1 MNKKHSYNKLE
12 QFLND
17 NNLYINT
24 IFVNDGFCSFIEIYS
39 PDNTEYLLI
48 YRSSQF
54 YINPP
59 DNTTGIKIYNIEY
72 IDDDKLNNLLNDD
85 NASYEDTIKLDF
97 IEKDNIEE
105 NKLIQNNYNKQIKLN
120 NKTIDLLNDIKKQLE
135 RFDNLVKN
143 LSYKFAIWRNQYLA
157 AIKKDD
163 FIEEYLKFWT
173 NFGAALKEGLCE
185 ATTEPEKL
193 LEVCMFRSS
202 IHNKMISFDEYINNC
217 KEDQKTIYYLSG
229 EDSKKLLTSPQIE
242 GFLNKGIDVLLFTDA
257 VDNFWVNTNSKYKDY
272 EIKSVTKSNIDLE
285 NSADEKA
292 NSEETKNAKEK
303 KIKKDD
309 DKYSKLLECFKQVL
323 GNLVKDVK
331 ISKKLTTSLACLTV
345 ADNAMDFQMERLL
358 AEHKKSFAGS
368 MKILELNPQHK
379 IIKKINNDLKLENNN
394 SINDNENLI
403 KLIFDQACIIE
414 GEAVHDTVDF
424 AKRFDDILEKVILL
438 TPTVFKDSILVTGLT
453 KVYQYGFGN

>member
-1 MNKKHSYNKLE
+1 
-12 QFLND
+12 
-17 NNLYINT
+17 
-24 IFVNDGFCSFIEIYS
+24 
-39 PDNTEYLLI
+39 
-48 YRSSQF
+48 
-54 YINPP
+54 
-59 DNTTGIKIYNIEY
+59 
-72 IDDDKLNNLLNDD
+72 
-85 NASYEDTIKLDF
+85 
-97 IEKDNIEE
+97 
-105 NKLIQNNYNKQIKLN
+105 
-120 NKTIDLLNDIKKQLE
+120 
-135 RFDNLVKN
+135 
-143 LSYKFAIWRNQYLA
+143 
-157 AIKKDD
+157 
-163 FIEEYLKFWT
+163 
-173 NFGAALKEGLCE
+173 
-185 ATTEPEKL
+185 
-193 LEVCMFRSS
+193 
-202 IHNKMISFDEYINNC
+202 MISFDEYINNC

-242 GFLNKGIDVLLFTDA
+242 GFLNKGVDVLLFTDA

-285 NSADEKA
+285 NSADKKA
-292 NSEETKNAKEK
+292 NSEETKNVKEK

-368 MKILELNPQHK
+368 TKILELNPKHK
-379 IIKKINNDLKLENNN
+379 IIKKINNDLKDLKLENNN
-394 SINDNENLI
+394 SINDNENMI

-438 TPTVFKDSILVTGLT
+438 NVASEKQQKDKLRIRNR
-453 KVYQYGFGN
+453 KNK